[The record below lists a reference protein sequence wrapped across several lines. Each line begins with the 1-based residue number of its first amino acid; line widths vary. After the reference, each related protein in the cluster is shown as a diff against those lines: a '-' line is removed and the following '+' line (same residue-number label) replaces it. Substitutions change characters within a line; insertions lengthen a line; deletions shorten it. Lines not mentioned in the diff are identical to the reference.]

1 MPALHEIKVGDSASC
16 VFTIDATAVDAFALL
31 SHDDNALHM
40 NDTFARERGFP
51 GRVAHG
57 MLALSTISRL
67 IGTQLPGPGSLW
79 ISQELQF
86 TTPVFLG
93 ETIEARVT
101 VQSISQAAQVVVLQ
115 TEVVNQQTRAIVLRG
130 TAKVRVPQIHNPT

>member
-1 MPALHEIKVGDSASC
+1 MPELQNIKVGDTASC
-16 VFTIDATAVDAFALL
+16 NFTIDDKMVDAFAQL

-40 NDTFARERGFP
+40 NDAFARERGFP

-57 MLALSTISRL
+57 MFALSTISRL

-86 TTPVFLG
+86 TTPVYLG

-115 TEVVNQQTRAIVLRG
+115 TEVVNQNTKAIVLRG
-130 TAKVRVPQIHNPT
+130 TAKVRVPQSNQA

>member
-1 MPALHEIKVGDSASC
+1 MPELINIKVGDTASC
-16 VFTIDATAVDAFALL
+16 VVMIDAGMVDTFAAL
-31 SHDDNALHM
+31 SQDDNALHI
-40 NDTFARERGFP
+40 DDAFARTRGFP

-101 VQSISQAAQVVVLQ
+101 VQSVSQAAQVVVLL
-115 TEVVNQQTRAIVLRG
+115 TEVVNQQTRAVVLRG
-130 TAKVRVPQIHNPT
+130 TAKVRVPQVSK

>member
-1 MPALHEIKVGDSASC
+1 MPELANIKVGDTASC
-16 VFTIDATAVDAFALL
+16 EVTIDAQTVDTFASL
-31 SHDDNALHM
+31 SHDDNSLHM
-40 NDTFARERGFP
+40 DDTFARERGFP

-86 TTPVFLG
+86 TTPVFIG
-93 ETIEARVT
+93 ERIEARVT
-101 VQSISQAAQVVVLQ
+101 VQSVSQAAQVVVLQ
-115 TEVVNQQTRAIVLRG
+115 TIRLQ
-130 TAKVRVPQIHNPT
+130 